1 MKNVEDLYQVDQY
14 NQIEMLGNTCLLPEG
29 FIVVDS
35 YLIAQHPDDTIIFV
49 RVLLSGRMYLLENQ
63 HSA

>member
-1 MKNVEDLYQVDQY
+1 MENVEDLYQVDQY

-29 FIVVDS
+29 FVVVDS

-49 RVLLSGRMYLLENQ
+49 RVLLSGRM
-63 HSA
+63 